1 MSERKKKTLPKVEDS
16 ETYDWVDSDV
26 QIRASLFSDVDS
38 VGRVVLSR
46 IVKPGFRLELL
57 PCSRSD
63 RVYHRRKDFES
74 FYMYSPV
81 LEELHVKLPFSSFE
95 CDVMTQMNCAP
106 SQIHPNGW
114 AFIKC
119 FEILMEFLEV
129 ETDLELFFSLFQVKG
144 VWKGLW
150 INLNSTPGFS
160 VFKLYKSSFKDFK
173 EMFLKVKSVDEEFPF
188 YLDEHL
194 GEKFPMYWCCQPN
207 HILGPELISDRNE
220 CILSFLIEMVDK
232 GGLVSVSE
240 LLPWEDDRSA
250 VLDYLVGKYPGVSA
264 SSLRSRFKAKNFEGS
279 SSNLEKVDG
288 GAEVNQPP
296 KKKGIVFK
304 KRKTDLVELDG
315 GGSKQEMLSLEDL
328 SSFTLK
334 QEKLHTFDNEGESS
348 SVWCPKFSFNVVA
361 DEVVQSSTD
370 VSLVEEVGDIGV
382 DQFLQVLGFRL
393 ASIGRSQEK
402 KHKKLSN
409 DASAAVAL
417 KEELLLKDKSLS
429 DLKEKFA
436 EVESELKGE
445 KEGREKTVKLLA
457 KKEEDLISLGNQVI
471 ELTSKMKEM
480 ESAKEGDILDAF
492 AEGFERAVTQAKFL
506 VPEADFSAMDPG
518 KIIREG
524 ELVDDEE
531 AAEEGDDN
539 LAD

>member
-1 MSERKKKTLPKVEDS
+1 MSERKKKALPKVEDS
-16 ETYDWVDSDV
+16 ESYDWVDSDV
-26 QIRASLFSDVDS
+26 QIRASLFLDVDS

-81 LEELHVKLPFSSFE
+81 LEELRVKLPFSNFE

-106 SQIHPNGW
+106 SQIYLNGW

-129 ETDLELFFSLFQVKG
+129 ETYLKLFFSLFQAKG

-250 VLDYLVGKYPGVSA
+250 VLDYLGEEFCGCRLFYVRYICSDILKIFFFVAGKYPGVSA

-288 GAEVNQPP
+288 GAEVNQPS

-304 KRKTDLVELDG
+304 KRKTNLVDLDG

-334 QEKLHTFDNEGESS
+334 QEKLHAFDNEGESS
-348 SVWCPKFSFNVVA
+348 SVWCPKFPFNVVA

-382 DQFLQVLGFRL
+382 DQFLQVLEFRL

-471 ELTSKMKEM
+471 KLTSKMKEM

-492 AEGFERAVTQAKFL
+492 AEGFE
-506 VPEADFSAMDPG
+506 
-518 KIIREG
+518 
-524 ELVDDEE
+524 
-531 AAEEGDDN
+531 
-539 LAD
+539 

>member
-1 MSERKKKTLPKVEDS
+1 MSERKKKALPKVEDS
-16 ETYDWVDSDV
+16 ESYDWVDSDV
-26 QIRASLFSDVDS
+26 QIRASLFLDVDS

-74 FYMYSPV
+74 FYMYSLV
-81 LEELHVKLPFSSFE
+81 LEELRVKLPFSNFE

-129 ETDLELFFSLFQVKG
+129 ETDLKLFFSLFQAKG

-150 INLNSTPGFS
+150 INLNSTP
-160 VFKLYKSSFKDFK
+160 
-173 EMFLKVKSVDEEFPF
+173 DEEFPF

-207 HILGPELISDRNE
+207 HILGPELISGRNE

-250 VLDYLVGKYPGVSA
+250 VLDYLAGKYPGVSA

-288 GAEVNQPP
+288 GAEVNQPS

-304 KRKTDLVELDG
+304 KRKTDLVDLDG

-334 QEKLHTFDNEGESS
+334 QEKLHAFDNEGESS
-348 SVWCPKFSFNVVA
+348 SVWCPKFPFNVVA

-382 DQFLQVLGFRL
+382 DQFLQVLEFRL

-471 ELTSKMKEM
+471 KLTSKMKEM
-480 ESAKEGDILDAF
+480 ESAKE
-492 AEGFERAVTQAKFL
+492 VTFWMHLQRGL
-506 VPEADFSAMDPG
+506 S
-518 KIIREG
+518 
-524 ELVDDEE
+524 EL
-531 AAEEGDDN
+531 
-539 LAD
+539 